1 MIELHPEILIKQ
13 GKKKFAILPYEE
25 FEELVTLL
33 EELEDLKLL
42 RAAKQQEAHLPT
54 TSLEEVKQLFKVV

>member
-1 MIELHPEILIKQ
+1 MIELHPEILTKR
-13 GKKKFAILPYEE
+13 GKKEFAILPYEE

-33 EELEDLKLL
+33 EEFETLKLL

-54 TSLEEVKQLFKVV
+54 TSLEEVKQLFKIT